1 MQEMIYAAIHIQE
14 IHMTGGEGQKANYI
28 KKNGISNMIITD
40 NSKIPVQ
47 VQYSRFL
54 FIDLGFLIMAPNV
67 WTDKYHIKGHWG
79 YTTSTLDCNTS
90 LKSTRKR
97 KYSDSDTPES
107 PSQPYTTPKSSASG
121 SAPTSSYYPSL
132 KVQKLQDPPS
142 SSSIQH
148 PTFTPSA
155 NQFVQTDLGLDGFKE
170 HEELRTI
177 DSELS
182 HHWILHTNC
191 YRIEIEKLCAGPYRK
206 VLRSNEGAAVGKMQ
220 MGEGTSY
227 GGHRPSQQEYTRY
240 SLYLDES
247 LFERT
252 ELVPGAPKLYM
263 SRSRKKSLKGKSSL
277 WWIVSSFRETKSPD
291 TKEIPSSLG
300 VCEAPEGRLA
310 RLQASISFVEREDT
324 QFLLSSPE
332 ALQAWVEVEQ

>member
-1 MQEMIYAAIHIQE
+1 M
-14 IHMTGGEGQKANYI
+14 
-28 KKNGISNMIITD
+28 
-40 NSKIPVQ
+40 VQ

-79 YTTSTLDCNTS
+79 NTTSTLDCNTS

-97 KYSDSDTPES
+97 KYSYSDAPES
-107 PSQPYTTPKSSASG
+107 PSQPYTTPKSRASG

-191 YRIEIEKLCAGPYRK
+191 YRIEIEKLCTGPYRK

-240 SLYLDES
+240 SLYCETGDRL
-247 LFERT
+247 
-252 ELVPGAPKLYM
+252 
-263 SRSRKKSLKGKSSL
+263 SR
-277 WWIVSSFRETKSPD
+277 
-291 TKEIPSSLG
+291 
-300 VCEAPEGRLA
+300 
-310 RLQASISFVEREDT
+310 
-324 QFLLSSPE
+324 
-332 ALQAWVEVEQ
+332 